1 MNKKSTWVTCLAVL
15 LILGMLFSGCAKGT
29 VAPTAEQPVTGP
41 TQPGTT
47 ELAPTKPAPTDTAAP
62 TPLPVKS
69 QIVIVIAEDPPS
81 FNPTITDTGYDSLVM
96 KLVLLGLAD
105 LDANG
110 NAYPEL
116 SAELPT
122 IDNGGVVVDD
132 ANGTMDVTWKLRND
146 ILWSD
151 GTPVT
156 ADDVVFTYDALI
168 DPEKGAWIQGIDY
181 VDGVEKIDDTT
192 VVVHYNTIYPGY
204 LTQFGGEQM
213 AIWPAHYCDASQG
226 FTQWDCA
233 SKPLSDGPYTL
244 TEWVLGDHMTFA
256 RNPNYF
262 EPGKPTI
269 DEVIVRVIPDESVR
283 KTMLLNGDADLDMWT
298 TEPIIA
304 ELQNQPIVEVSMSPY
319 NRWVMR
325 IFFNLAAKGTTDPA
339 ATPHPVF
346 SDVRVRQAVRMAI
359 DVDTIS
365 KEFFLG
371 YAVPAWTEFFRPPYN
386 TCNIPRPV
394 YDPTAAASL
403 LEEAGWTDTDGDG
416 IRECHGCTT
425 GAPEGYKMEME
436 FITYGEYGEPL
447 DLTQQFIAEEL
458 KNIGIKL
465 NISVVE
471 GSVLWAA
478 STDGGIEQN
487 GNFDIDIWDDG
498 YGRTDPTDFLSSYY
512 TSASAVPDAG
522 YNYGRYM
529 NPTIDDLISQAY
541 TLDEAARQDVFC
553 QMAKILDQ
561 EVPELL
567 LFTTIDA
574 NTHSTRLQGV
584 QSNPND
590 LVTWNAADWTLK

>member
-1 MNKKSTWVTCLAVL
+1 MQEMNKKSKLVTGLAFL
-15 LILGMLFSGCAKGT
+15 LILGMLFSGCAKST
-29 VAPTAEQPVTGP
+29 VAPTVEQPAAGP
-41 TQPGTT
+41 TQ
-47 ELAPTKPAPTDTAAP
+47 AVPTQAIPTDTSAP
-62 TPLPVKS
+62 TSTPAKS
-69 QIVIVIAEDPPS
+69 QILVVIAEDPPS

-110 NAYPEL
+110 NAFPEL
-116 SAELPT
+116 AAELPT
-122 IDNGGVVVDD
+122 VDNGGVVVDQ
-132 ANGTMDVTWKLRND
+132 AKGTMDVTWKLRND
-146 ILWSD
+146 IQWAD

-156 ADDVVFTYDALI
+156 ADDVVFTYNALV
-168 DPEKGAWIQGIDY
+168 DPEKGTWIQGIDY
-181 VDGVEKIDDTT
+181 VDGVDKIDDTT
-192 VVVHYNTIYPGY
+192 VVVHYNKIYPGY

-233 SKPLSDGPYTL
+233 TKPLSDGPYTL
-244 TEWVLGDHMTFA
+244 TEWVRGDHLTFE
-256 RNPNYF
+256 RNPKYF
-262 EPGKPTI
+262 DTGKPAI
-269 DEVIVRVIPDESVR
+269 DQVIVRVIPDETVR
-283 KTMLLNGDADLDMWT
+283 KQMLLNGDADLDMWT
-298 TEPIIA
+298 TEPVIA
-304 ELQNQPIVEVSMSPY
+304 DLQNKPNVQVSFSPY

-346 SDVRVRQAVRMAI
+346 SDVRVRKAVRMAI

-371 YAVPAWTEFFRPPYN
+371 YAVPTWTEFFRPPYN
-386 TCNIPRPV
+386 NCNIPRPV
-394 YDPTAAASL
+394 YDPEAAKAL
-403 LEEAGWTDTDGDG
+403 LEQAGWIDQDGDG
-416 IRECHGCTT
+416 VRECHGCTT

-436 FITYGEYGEPL
+436 FITYSEYGEPL
-447 DLTQQFIAEEL
+447 NLTQQFIAEEL
-458 KNIGIKL
+458 ANIGIKL
-465 NISVVE
+465 NLTSVE

-498 YGRTDPTDFLSSYY
+498 YSGTDPTDFLSSYY
-512 TSASAVPDAG
+512 SSASAVPDAG

-529 NPTIDDLISQAY
+529 NPQIDNLISQAY
-541 TLDEAARQDVFC
+541 TLDEASRHDLFC

-561 EVPELL
+561 DVPELL